1 MKFMKAFIPA
11 CSLIFVLS
19 TLVFAQAD
27 ANFPLVIVVHGIGGG
42 NRDDGWSN
50 KFADAWGVET
60 HEVTYRYEGRTTP
73 LSFVDF
79 APKAA
84 EWAVDAQRQIKDIIR
99 RNPGRRIMI
108 VSHSWGTVIVKLAFD
123 GGEAKGSYVEPIDLG
138 GMKIEKLI
146 TLASPVGDPK
156 LRAVQVEVDE
166 DRPRLVKDWTNFSD
180 AADRISALS
189 HNLRGATN
197 VVVKGSG
204 NSFDPTGISAHK
216 GIWMHAEVRKHI
228 WNEAVRI
235 SNLRGPIERTGPVGP
250 VRFVVWDQAN
260 NRTLSNAQVI
270 VYGAINSPSENFRQV
285 GTSNADGVVEIPGIV
300 LGVYT
305 IDSRVASCQR
315 FESGLTNLKPY
326 EMHRIIMDCPPAS
339 STVDRRNPTQPMTP
353 SPSGNSEEQ
362 LVAEYRRLLPLAL
375 EKNKKPWHT
384 RINLIA
390 NAVKQGS
397 GYHVQYQAFCL
408 IEQGPDKGKDYACS
422 EFETVLTLDG
432 IRSAVADIKR
442 QLGR

>member
-1 MKFMKAFIPA
+1 MKLFIPT
-11 CSLIFVLS
+11 CFLILVLS
-19 TLVFAQAD
+19 TLAFAQAD

-42 NRDDGWSN
+42 NRDDGWSS

-60 HEVTYRYEGRTTP
+60 HEVTYRYEGRTSP

-79 APKAA
+79 APRAA

-123 GGEAKGSYVEPIDLG
+123 GGEAKGRYVEPLDLD
-138 GMKIEKLI
+138 GMKIEKLV

-156 LRAVQVEVDE
+156 LKAVQVEVDE

-204 NSFDPTGISAHK
+204 NRFDPTGISAHK
-216 GIWMHAEVRKHI
+216 GIWMHPEVRKHI

-235 SNLRGPIERTGPVGP
+235 SNLRGPIERSGPVGP
-250 VRFVVWDQAN
+250 VRFVVWDNAN
-260 NRTLSNAQVI
+260 SRALANAQV
-270 VYGAINSPSENFRQV
+270 VLMGANNSPTDNFRAS
-285 GTSNADGVVEIPGIV
+285 GTSNTDGVVDLQGVV
-300 LGVYT
+300 LGAYVVR
-305 IDSRVASCQR
+305 SRHASCQV
-315 FESGLTNLKPY
+315 FDSGILNLKPN
-326 EMHRIIMDCPPAS
+326 EIHRIVMDCPPVN
-339 STVDRRNPTQPMTP
+339 STGDRRTPQPATP
-353 SPSGNSEEQ
+353 SPSGSSEEQ
-362 LVAEYRRLLPLAL
+362 LVAEYRMLLPLAL

-384 RINLIA
+384 RVNLVA

-397 GYHVQYQAFCL
+397 GYHVNYQAFCL
-408 IEQGPDKGKDYACS
+408 IEQGPDKGKDYPCS
-422 EFETVLTLDG
+422 EFETVLDLGG
-432 IRSAVADIKR
+432 IKSAVADMKR